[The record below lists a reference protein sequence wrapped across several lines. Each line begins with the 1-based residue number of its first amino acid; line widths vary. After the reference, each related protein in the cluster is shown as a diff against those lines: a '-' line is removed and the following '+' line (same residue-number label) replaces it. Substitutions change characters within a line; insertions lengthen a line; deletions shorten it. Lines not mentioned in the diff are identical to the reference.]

1 MPETSLRNDEQIRR
15 NIELAYI
22 GLGAFAAKRSVD
34 DNWERIKEKQQTK
47 EPRAEQRKKREEES
61 DAGND

>member
-1 MPETSLRNDEQIRR
+1 MGFQLRRGG
-15 NIELAYI
+15 I
-22 GLGAFAAKRSVD
+22 GAGL
-34 DNWERIKEKQQTK
+34 ERIKEKQQTK